1 VAGVTRACACAARER
16 SHARRRALW
25 CCSVP
30 REPRPATVHIC
41 TRGLRDAVW
50 PGASAAQQ
58 RRVELGV
65 LVWEQFA
72 ASLAGRL
79 RESPVPDPAASLAPD
94 RLTSAPGVP
103 QCTQC
108 SGAYRAGCSTA
119 SAECPGRRTCCR
131 TCGPPSKA
139 QHSMPRPTSSDRGR
153 LSESR
158 RRASPPRSAPHEAA
172 PSSFCLRSAGTESAH
187 TARWQPGVASSG
199 GAHRHGPAM
208 DTLCTSRLGLLCGV
222 QVCACQA
229 ASHPGM
235 GRLLLLARWLQER
248 AGAHAPVT
256 ARYRDLT
263 CAGAVCTDC

>member
-1 VAGVTRACACAARER
+1 MAGVTRACACAARER

-79 RESPVPDPAASLAPD
+79 RESPVLDPAASLAPD

-103 QCTQC
+103 QCTHSAQELTVQDAPQPLP
-108 SGAYRAGCSTA
+108 SARDGA
-119 SAECPGRRTCCR
+119 CCR
-131 TCGPPSKA
+131 TCRPPSKA
-139 QHSMPRPTSSDRGR
+139 QHSMPR
-153 LSESR
+153 R
-158 RRASPPRSAPHEAA
+158 RTEAACRSLVGVASARRQAPHEAA
-172 PSSFCLRSAGTESAH
+172 PSSFCLRSAGAESAR

-199 GAHRHGPAM
+199 GAHRHGPATY
-208 DTLCTSRLGLLCGV
+208 TLCTSRLGLLCGV

-229 ASHPGM
+229 ASRPGM
-235 GRLLLLARWLQER
+235 GRLLLCARWLQAR
-248 AGAHAPVT
+248 AGARAPVT

-263 CAGAVCTDC
+263 CAGAVCTGC